1 MLVGGCLGFARE
13 LGIRSQYSH
22 QPMPSV
28 DDALIQVLL
37 ALPRDRLRKFEV
49 DDQLHCRTV
58 GLLIKNQ
65 TQLKSLSVS
74 IPLGSVPAAA
84 FLQHNLQKL
93 VELKI
98 TPGDIAAH
106 GKWLTH
112 TPELKYLTLQS
123 LESVKLK
130 CIPGQI
136 GHLTQ
141 LSTLEVLSIS
151 GCQSVGY
158 FIEQLAK
165 DFSQCDHVGLKTFV
179 ISQTR
184 RARNWSRNFENL
196 LKSFSGLDTI
206 YVSAYRINRIA
217 VDAVG
222 QHGGTLRYLHI
233 DQSNDFTF
241 DHDDPDVDRYELAEL
256 EELVEKCS
264 NIEELGLN
272 LGEPSFSG
280 TSDLTYFHI
289 VDSSKRTIVGEFFAI
304 TLVCIAPLD
313 IIS

>member
-123 LESVKLK
+123 LESVEPHTLVDWVLPMGSGPLKLQSLSLKRLKLK

-233 DQSNDFTF
+233 D
-241 DHDDPDVDRYELAEL
+241 
-256 EELVEKCS
+256 
-264 NIEELGLN
+264 
-272 LGEPSFSG
+272 
-280 TSDLTYFHI
+280 
-289 VDSSKRTIVGEFFAI
+289 
-304 TLVCIAPLD
+304 
-313 IIS
+313 